1 MASNL
6 SPVYP
11 ISETGAVATAEPEA
25 EEGNAF
31 DAAPSAAKSLERVRT
46 DTTAIQAT
54 KATWPD
60 WGDLDP
66 AYIADDLERAAA
78 RAFEAAQA
86 AADLAEQ
93 ASTPE
98 SLAAYSRAGR
108 RAELVVALIAEA
120 TTAILDATKAE
131 AEAGRQ
137 GP

>member
-6 SPVYP
+6 SRVYP
-11 ISETGAVATAEPEA
+11 ISETAVATAELEA

-46 DTTAIQAT
+46 DTAATQAT

-66 AYIADDLERAAA
+66 AYIADDLERAAT

-93 ASTPE
+93 ASTAE

-131 AEAGRQ
+131 AKAARQ

>member
-6 SPVYP
+6 SRGYP
-11 ISETGAVATAEPEA
+11 ISETAVATAELEA

-46 DTTAIQAT
+46 DTAAIQAT

-66 AYIADDLERAAA
+66 ACIADDLERAAT

-93 ASTPE
+93 ASTAE
-98 SLAAYSRAGR
+98 SLVAYSRAGR
-108 RAELVVALIAEA
+108 RAESVVALIAEA
-120 TTAILDATKAE
+120 TTAILDATRAE
-131 AEAGRQ
+131 AEAARQ

>member
-1 MASNL
+1 MAGNL
-6 SPVYP
+6 SRVYP
-11 ISETGAVATAEPEA
+11 ISETAVATAELGA

-46 DTTAIQAT
+46 DLAAIQGT

-93 ASTPE
+93 ASTAE
-98 SLAAYSRAGR
+98 SLAAYSQAGR
-108 RAELVVALIAEA
+108 RAESAVALIAEA

-131 AEAGRQ
+131 AEAARQ

>member
-6 SPVYP
+6 SRVYP
-11 ISETGAVATAEPEA
+11 ISETAVATAELEA

-46 DTTAIQAT
+46 DAAAIQAT

-66 AYIADDLERAAA
+66 AYIADDLERAAT

-93 ASTPE
+93 ASTAE

-131 AEAGRQ
+131 AEAARQ